1 MSWHDSVRQVD
12 EREKPRSALWMP
24 LVVGGKGKGWIS
36 LQNLDREHAF
46 SDSDVQLLGTLAGSL
61 SVALENARLVH
72 ETRQRIA
79 ELAVINSVQESI
91 AGELDPQAIYD
102 LVGEKLR
109 EVFDAQVVDIAIH
122 DADAGLMRFVY
133 QIERGVHFPN
143 ITFPVM
149 GFRKHVMDTREPLA
163 VDENMDAALVEYGNP
178 AAVAGEPSNGSAIFQ
193 PLVVGGRATGAISV
207 QNLDREHAFSPS
219 DQQLLAT
226 IAGSLGVAL
235 ENAQLIHETRQRVA
249 ELGTVNSVGQALA
262 SQLDLDALIGLV
274 GERVRE
280 TFDAD
285 IAYVALHDEAAGVIE
300 FPYTWELGE
309 RRRRAADAVRRG
321 PDLAD
326 HRVGRAAPASTP
338 PLRDDRPVD
347 RDSGEVV
354 PRRADLGRRQG
365 NRGDQRPEHP
375 RGRPVRRGGH
385 ATTRDARGKRRSRD
399 RERAVVR
406 GDRAA
411 EAVLRIAGRD
421 QPGGGDRDGR
431 GGAGHRLEPGRR
443 RAVRLLA

>member
-1 MSWHDSVRQVD
+1 MTDDELASDYGRQVVD
-12 EREKPRSALWMP
+12 GESLEVSSLDAARRRRQGQG
-24 LVVGGKGKGWIS
+24 LVS

-46 SDSDVQLLGTLAGSL
+46 SESDVQLLGTIAGSL

-262 SQLDLDALIGLV
+262 SQLDLDALIDLV

-285 IAYVALHDEAAGVIE
+285 IAYVALHDEAAGADRV
-300 FPYTWELGE
+300 PVQLGA
-309 RRRRAADAVRRG
+309 RRARRRAADAVRRG

-326 HRVGRAAPASTP
+326 HRVGRAAPAQHRHCGRAGRS
-338 PLRDDRPVD
+338 
-347 RDSGEVV
+347 SG
-354 PRRADLGRRQG
+354 L
-365 NRGDQRPEHP
+365 
-375 RGRPVRRGGH
+375 
-385 ATTRDARGKRRSRD
+385 RRSRTSAC
-399 RERAVVR
+399 RSGPATARS
-406 GDRAA
+406 G
-411 EAVLRIAGRD
+411 
-421 QPGGGDRDGR
+421 
-431 GGAGHRLEPGRR
+431 
-443 RAVRLLA
+443 

>member
-1 MSWHDSVRQVD
+1 MQVD
-12 EREKPRSALWMP
+12 GARRAESALWMP
-24 LVVGGKGKGWIS
+24 LVVAGKGKGWIS

-46 SDSDVQLLGTLAGSL
+46 SESDVQLLGTIAGSL

-72 ETRQRIA
+72 ETRQRVA

-163 VDENMDAALVEYGNP
+163 VHENMDAALVEYGNP

-226 IAGSLGVAL
+226 SPAASGS
-235 ENAQLIHETRQRVA
+235 
-249 ELGTVNSVGQALA
+249 
-262 SQLDLDALIGLV
+262 
-274 GERVRE
+274 
-280 TFDAD
+280 
-285 IAYVALHDEAAGVIE
+285 
-300 FPYTWELGE
+300 
-309 RRRRAADAVRRG
+309 
-321 PDLAD
+321 
-326 HRVGRAAPASTP
+326 
-338 PLRDDRPVD
+338 
-347 RDSGEVV
+347 
-354 PRRADLGRRQG
+354 
-365 NRGDQRPEHP
+365 
-375 RGRPVRRGGH
+375 
-385 ATTRDARGKRRSRD
+385 RSRT
-399 RERAVVR
+399 
-406 GDRAA
+406 
-411 EAVLRIAGRD
+411 LS
-421 QPGGGDRDGR
+421 
-431 GGAGHRLEPGRR
+431 
-443 RAVRLLA
+443 